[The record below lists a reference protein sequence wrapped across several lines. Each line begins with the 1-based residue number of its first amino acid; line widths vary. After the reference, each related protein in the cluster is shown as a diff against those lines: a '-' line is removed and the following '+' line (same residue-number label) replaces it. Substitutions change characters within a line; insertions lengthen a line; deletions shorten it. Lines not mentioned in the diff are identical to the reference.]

1 METSTSSALSLPSL
15 LRSRVGSVWGNL
27 RQHRFVSVT
36 SQVGGQSLG
45 IGTCLHS
52 RCQFCPL
59 LARFLN
65 LPVLGSAPET
75 SSVVSGP
82 QGCILWPL
90 SPSPWR
96 VPASPGLSDHPPC
109 FCDVWPVCLSLG
121 LVHCASRACR
131 EPVAHLLPFSVSTRM
146 AWPFSFCN
154 PMAVTECIDS
164 LPVLFSSCGCVTNRR
179 WMC

>member
-15 LRSRVGSVWGNL
+15 LRSRVGSVRGNL
-27 RQHRFVSVT
+27 RPHRFVSVT

-82 QGCILWPL
+82 QGCILWPYFPVRGECL
-90 SPSPWR
+90 PPLASQTTHRVSVTCGLRVCPSVLYVVLPVPVGSLWPTSCPFLCPQEWPGHSPS
-96 VPASPGLSDHPPC
+96 V
-109 FCDVWPVCLSLG
+109 
-121 LVHCASRACR
+121 
-131 EPVAHLLPFSVSTRM
+131 TR
-146 AWPFSFCN
+146 W
-154 PMAVTECIDS
+154 
-164 LPVLFSSCGCVTNRR
+164 L
-179 WMC
+179 